1 MEERNLS
8 RRGLLT
14 AGAVSAGALSLA
26 GAAEGQ
32 SRTAAAKP
40 VGQPIVRTVLGDI
53 PPEHLGVT
61 LVHEHLSLEI
71 GDGKSLDWT
80 YTRDIDL
87 MVDEVTLAGL
97 SGVSCMVD
105 CSMDDLK
112 VSLPDLKTMSTKSGV
127 HIVCA
132 VGHYVE
138 RLYPA
143 EVRTQSEDQIA
154 AAMIRRA
161 AEMPAGLIGEIGS
174 SGTKEQGWIT
184 EMEKKVFRA
193 AAKAH
198 FATGMKILTHTPNGY
213 GAVEQLDLLESL
225 GVKPQN
231 IAIGHIDCVIDFAMQ
246 EEIAKRGA
254 WGAYDRIGL
263 DGSVLPNHPFDG
275 ERARMITK
283 LIDKGY
289 ADRILL
295 SADTAR
301 PWRTVKYGGRGY
313 AETITHFVPR
323 LRAAGVSPLVLNQIV
338 RTNPAKFLAF
348 TPKA

>member
-1 MEERNLS
+1 MEKRNLS

-14 AGAVSAGALSLA
+14 AGAASAGALSLA

-32 SRTAAAKP
+32 SRAQAAKP
-40 VGQPIVRTVLGDI
+40 AGKPIVRTVLGDI
-53 PPEHLGVT
+53 PPEHLGIT
-61 LVHEHLSLEI
+61 LVHEHLSLQI

-80 YTRDIDL
+80 YTRDLDL
-87 MVDEVTLAGL
+87 MVNEVTLAGL

-105 CSMDDLK
+105 TSMDDLK
-112 VSLPDLKTMSTKSGV
+112 VSLPDLRTMSQKSGV
-127 HIVCA
+127 HVVCA

-138 RLYPA
+138 KFYPA
-143 EVRTQSEDQIA
+143 EFARQSDDEIA
-154 AAMIRRA
+154 AAMIKRA
-161 AEMPAGLIGEIGS
+161 TEMPAGLIAEIGS

-184 EMEKKVFRA
+184 EAEKKVFRA

-198 FATGMKILTHTPNGY
+198 FATNLKILTHTPNGN
-213 GAVEQLDLLESL
+213 GAIEQLDLLESL
-225 GVKPQN
+225 GVKPEN
-231 IAIGHIDCVIDFAMQ
+231 IAIGHIDCIIDFAMQ

-289 ADRILL
+289 ADKILL

-301 PWRTVKYGGRGY
+301 PWRTIKYGGKGY

-323 LRAAGVSPLVLNQIV
+323 LREAGVPPLVLNQIV

-348 TPKA
+348 VPKA